1 MSMEVLEFIW
11 QDVSVRDEVK
21 LVATEALLHLDIVEA
36 QSVLPCNLMTL
47 REVIN
52 LLELI
57 KSFIQVALAR
67 TGRPKDVPF
76 M

>member
-47 REVIN
+47 REVID
-52 LLELI
+52 LLEFI
-57 KSFIQVALAR
+57 ESFIQVALA
-67 TGRPKDVPF
+67 
-76 M
+76 

>member
-1 MSMEVLEFIW
+1 MEVLEFIW

-47 REVIN
+47 REVID

-57 KSFIQVALAR
+57 ESFIQVALAR
-67 TGRPKDVPF
+67 TGRPEDVPF